1 MAIQQRSEETRE
13 RILASALACFAEAGY
28 DATGVAAI
36 CQRAGVSKGAFYH
49 HFASK
54 QVLFLALLAEWL
66 DSIDQQMAAT
76 RVAAVAV
83 PEMLQIMAG
92 MFGRVFQDASGN
104 LPLFLQFWTQ
114 AAKDPVIWEA
124 TMAPFR
130 RYHAMFADIITD
142 GISEGS
148 LRATDP
154 QLAAHAIVSLSVG
167 MLLQG
172 VLDPAGVDWAQVAED
187 AVRLLLDGLLRRDI

>member
-1 MAIQQRSEETRE
+1 MQQRSEETRE
-13 RILASALACFAEAGY
+13 RILSTALACFAEAGY
-28 DATGVAAI
+28 DATGVATI

-54 QVLFLALLAEWL
+54 QALFLALLAEWL
-66 DSIDQQMAAT
+66 DTIDQQMAAT
-76 RVAAVAV
+76 RSTAGTV
-83 PEMLQIMAG
+83 PQELETMAG
-92 MFGRVFQDASGN
+92 TFGQVFQDASGN

-114 AAKDPVIWEA
+114 AAKEPVVWEA

-130 RYHAMFADIITD
+130 RYRELFADIIAA
-142 GISEGS
+142 GIAEGS

-154 QLAAHAIVSLSVG
+154 QLAAHALVSLAVG

-172 VLDPAGVDWAQVAED
+172 VLDPAGADWAQVAEE
-187 AVRLLLDGLLRRDI
+187 AVQLLLDGMLRRES